1 MRSQAASTSGCWG
14 MAANGLSKI
23 SRLSSTCAQV
33 RSKTV
38 NDSNTSTAV
47 CERNEVENT
56 VRQMMS
62 AVRWLIARS
71 SENGSPESQCASS
84 RCS

>member
-1 MRSQAASTSGCWG
+1 MAVKGRSRI
-14 MAANGLSKI
+14 K
-23 SRLSSTCAQV
+23 RLSSTWAQV

-38 NDSNTSTAV
+38 NDSNTSIAV

-71 SENGSPESQCASS
+71 SENGSPDSHNASS
-84 RCS
+84 RSS